1 MSTRKTTSK
10 SELWLVP
17 IIVTL
22 ITVIGSVTVA
32 FINIQ
37 QAETKV
43 RQELQPTIS
52 ALETVVARPTAT
64 PFTQT
69 QTNLCNY
76 YGFEINEPSGGYIL
90 ENGQARI
97 SGTVTELP
105 PYGGSIRLMTIG
117 DSAPVSYWPQSSV
130 AVDPSTKKWNG
141 VIYSPYDVTVAVV
154 ILGDDGQILFDYFR
168 KVADTGSSQ
177 EAQYPGLTQLTK
189 DVQTCKTITVRKP

>member
-1 MSTRKTTSK
+1 MSKRKTTSK
-10 SELWLVP
+10 SDPWLVP

-76 YGFEINEPSGGYIL
+76 YGFEISEPAGGYIL

-97 SGTVTELP
+97 SGTVRELP
-105 PYGGSIRLMTIG
+105 PYGSIRLMTIA
-117 DSAPVSYWPQSSV
+117 DSTPVSYWPQSLV
-130 AVDPSTKKWNG
+130 TVDPSTKEWNG
-141 VIYSPYDVTVAVV
+141 VIHSPYDTTAAVV
-154 ILGDDGQILFDYFR
+154 VLGDDGQILFDYFR
-168 KVADTGSSQ
+168 KAADTATSQ
-177 EAQYPGLTQLTK
+177 DAQYPGLTQLMK
-189 DVQTCKTITVRKP
+189 DVQTCKKVTVRKP